1 MTESGTG
8 DITIMTIDVATTR
21 EGTMIKV
28 MTVTMIV
35 VVMIAGTMIAI
46 TVATVIAMTTT
57 TDRFN
62 VIEMQGG
69 LVGNCVK

>member
-8 DITIMTIDVATTR
+8 DITIMTIDVVTTR
-21 EGTMIKV
+21 EGTMIEV
-28 MTVTMIV
+28 MTET
-35 VVMIAGTMIAI
+35 MIAGTMIAI

-69 LVGNCVK
+69 

>member
-1 MTESGTG
+1 
-8 DITIMTIDVATTR
+8 MTIDVVTTR
-21 EGTMIKV
+21 EGTMIEV
-28 MTVTMIV
+28 MTVT
-35 VVMIAGTMIAI
+35 MIAGTMIAI

-69 LVGNCVK
+69 LVGSCVK

>member
-8 DITIMTIDVATTR
+8 DITIMTIDVVTTR
-21 EGTMIKV
+21 EGTMIEV
-28 MTVTMIV
+28 MTVT
-35 VVMIAGTMIAI
+35 MIAGTMIAI

-69 LVGNCVK
+69 

>member
-1 MTESGTG
+1 
-8 DITIMTIDVATTR
+8 MTIDVVTTR

-69 LVGNCVK
+69 